1 MSTQTSR
8 LDGSLTRDKVFAD
21 MSEVLGT
28 VAYETLLSLIFM
40 DTSMILRVVAGPM
53 LRHTFEY
60 YPSPHRRS
68 PYSTEL
74 CGPSRH

>member
-74 CGPSRH
+74 CGPSCH